1 MTVLQALAARYD
13 RLAARGEVSVPGFAP
28 AKMSFCL
35 VLNPAG
41 EVVDVDDLRA
51 GEGRNPRPRIINA
64 PQPPKRTRGIAS
76 GAFWDKTSYVL
87 GRGELDDTLPPE
99 KRARAEKT
107 IADEHV
113 AFRARHE
120 KLLSGTSDEGLTAL
134 MAFIE
139 NWSVNRYDTLRHADA
154 MLDQNVCFR
163 LDGNREFLHDRAAAR
178 AALDRETAA
187 ASGDSGL
194 CLVTGAVGSIARL
207 HPSIKGVPGA
217 QSSGAALV
225 SFNLDAFTSYGK
237 SQGGNAPVSESA
249 AFAYT
254 TALNDLLSRSDGVD
268 KKGRPR
274 WRNRITLGDSTVVFW
289 ADAPIGELLIGDLFS
304 PPSEELSATLLGQ
317 EDDKH
322 TVRVK
327 KIMAEIEALRPLADV
342 APDLNH
348 EQFHILGLS
357 PNAARLSVR
366 FWISGTLGDL
376 ARRFQEHW
384 RDMEIEPAAGKRPP
398 ALWALLYELAAQG
411 KAENVPAHL
420 AGEMTRAILTGG
432 RYPASLLTQ
441 VIMRVRAD
449 QEVTPRRA
457 ALAKA
462 CLARNA
468 RNARKDPTM
477 KGVPMSLDRQEPN
490 VGYRLGRLFA
500 VFESAQYAGIG
511 KVNASVK
518 DKFLAAASA
527 TPARIFPTLLR
538 GAETHLSTARKK
550 GKEGRAGR
558 LTNETQD
565 ILAGLNAR
573 EPFPRI
579 LSLEDQGRFFVGF
592 YHQGAELRVPRQP
605 GEAVEAEET
614 EEET

>member
-1 MTVLQALAARYD
+1 VTVLQALAARYD
-13 RLAARGEVSVPGFAP
+13 RLATRGEVSVPGFAP
-28 AKMSFCL
+28 AQISFCL

-41 EVVDVDDLRA
+41 EVVDVDDLRT
-51 GEGRNPRPRIINA
+51 GEGKKLRPRLVTA
-64 PQPPKRTRGIAS
+64 PQAPKRTVGIAS

-87 GRGELDDTLPPE
+87 GRSVVDETLKPE
-99 KRARAEKT
+99 KQVKAAQRL
-107 IADEHV
+107 IDEHA

-120 KLLSGTSDEGLTAL
+120 KLLAGVNDEGMAAL
-134 MAFIE
+134 RAFIE
-139 NWSVNRYDTLRHADA
+139 NWAPERYEALDHAEA
-154 MLDQNVCFR
+154 MLDQNICFR
-163 LDGNREFLHDRAAAR
+163 LDGALEYLHDRPAAR
-178 AALDRETAA
+178 AALEREAA
-187 ASGDSGL
+187 AMTGDSGL
-194 CLVTGAVGSIARL
+194 CLVTGGVGAVARL
-207 HPSIKGVPGA
+207 HPSIKGVAGA

-237 SQGGNAPVSESA
+237 SQGANAPVSEA
-249 AFAYT
+249 ATFAYT

-274 WRNRITLGDSTVVFW
+274 WRNRVTLGDSTVVFW
-289 ADAPIGELLIGDLFS
+289 ADSLAGEKVVDELFS
-304 PPSEELSATLLGQ
+304 LPSEEADPAELARGDS
-317 EDDKH
+317 DD
-322 TVRVK
+322 TARVRE
-327 KIMAEIEALRPLADV
+327 IMHELEALRPLNDV
-342 APDLNH
+342 APDLEH
-348 EQFHILGLS
+348 EQFYILGLS

-376 ARRFQEHW
+376 AARFQEHW
-384 RDMEIEPAAGKRPP
+384 TDLNIEPAPRKRAP

-441 VIMRVRAD
+441 VVIRVRAD
-449 QEVTPRRA
+449 QDVTPLRA

-462 CLARNA
+462 CLT
-468 RNARKDPTM
+468 RNARKNPTM
-477 KGVPMSLDRQEPN
+477 EGAPVSLDRQEPN

-527 TPARIFPTLLR
+527 TPARVFPMLLR

-558 LTNETQD
+558 LTKETQD
-565 ILAGLNAR
+565 ILDGLNAR

-592 YHQGAELRVPRQP
+592 YHQSTELRVLRQP
-605 GEAVEAEET
+605 GETVDDDTTDDET
-614 EEET
+614 

>member
-1 MTVLQALAARYD
+1 MTILQALAARYD

-28 AKMSFCL
+28 VQMSFCL
-35 VLNPAG
+35 VLNQEG
-41 EVVDVDDLRA
+41 EVVDVDDLRT
-51 GEGRNPRPRIINA
+51 GEGKKLRPRIVVA
-64 PQPPKRTRGIAS
+64 PQPPKRTVGISS

-87 GRGELDDTLPPE
+87 SRSVIDDGLSAE
-99 KRARAEKT
+99 KRARAEQRVS
-107 IADEHV
+107 DEHA

-120 KLLSGTSDEGLTAL
+120 KLLAGANDEGLTAL
-134 MAFIE
+134 AAFIR
-139 NWSVNRYDTLRHADA
+139 NWSVELYDDLRHAAA
-154 MLDQNVCFR
+154 MLDQNICFR
-163 LDGNREFLHDRAAAR
+163 LDGAREYLHDRLATR
-178 AALDRETAA
+178 AALDREAA
-187 ASGDSGL
+187 EASGDSGL
-194 CLVTGAVGSIARL
+194 CLVTGSSGAVARL
-207 HPSIKGVPGA
+207 HPSIKGVVGA

-237 SQGGNAPVSESA
+237 SQGANAPVSETA

-289 ADAPIGELLIGDLFS
+289 ADSPAGERLIDELFS
-304 PPSEELSATLLGQ
+304 PPSEETDLAEMARGDGADTA
-317 EDDKH
+317 KI
-322 TVRVK
+322 R
-327 KIMAEIEALRPLADV
+327 KIMQELEALRPMADV
-342 APDLNH
+342 APDLKH
-348 EQFHILGLS
+348 EQFHILALS

-376 ARRFQEHW
+376 AARFQEHW
-384 RDMEIEPAAGKRPP
+384 ADLALEPAPRKRAP

-441 VIMRVRAD
+441 VVIRVRAD
-449 QEVTPRRA
+449 QDVTPLRA

-468 RNARKDPTM
+468 RKNPTM
-477 KGVPMSLDRQEPN
+477 EGAPVSLDRQEPN

-500 VFESAQYAGIG
+500 VFEAAQYAGIG
-511 KVNASVK
+511 KVNANVK

-527 TPARIFPTLLR
+527 TPARVFPILLR

-558 LTNETQD
+558 LTKETQD
-565 ILAGLNAR
+565 ILGGLSAR
-573 EPFPRI
+573 VPFPPI

-592 YHQGAELRVPRQP
+592 YHQSAELRVPRQP
-605 GEAVEAEET
+605 GETVDDDTTTEDET
-614 EEET
+614 

>member
-1 MTVLQALAARYD
+1 MTMLQALAARYD

-28 AKMSFCL
+28 AQMSFCL
-35 VLNPAG
+35 VLNTAG
-41 EVVDVDDLRA
+41 EVVDVDDLRTVDSKK
-51 GEGRNPRPRIINA
+51 PRPRIINA
-64 PQPPKRTRGIAS
+64 PQPPKRTVGIAS

-87 GRGELDDTLPPE
+87 GRGGLDDTLSPE
-99 KRARAEKT
+99 KQARAGQR

-120 KLLSGTSDEGLTAL
+120 KLLSGTNDEGLTAL

-139 NWSVNRYDTLRHADA
+139 NWSVNRYDTLRHAEA

-163 LDGNREFLHDRAAAR
+163 MDGNRQFLHERAAAR

-207 HPSIKGVPGA
+207 HPSIKGVAGA

-254 TALNDLLSRSDGVD
+254 TALNDLLSRNDGVD

-274 WRNRITLGDSTVVFW
+274 WRNRIGLGDSTVVFW

-384 RDMEIEPAAGKRPP
+384 SDMEIEPAAGKRPP

-468 RNARKDPTM
+468 RKDPTM
-477 KGVPMSLDRQEPN
+477 KGAPMSLDREEPN

-500 VFESAQYAGIG
+500 VFEAAQYAGIG

-518 DKFLAAASA
+518 DKFLGAASA
-527 TPARIFPTLLR
+527 TPARIFPSLLS
-538 GAETHLSTARKK
+538 GAEKHLSTARKK

-605 GEAVEAEET
+605 GEAVEADET